1 MQLRHANMS
10 DVDAIEEVM
19 RDSIEG
25 ISSRTYDAAQVE
37 ASLRYVA
44 RFDRTLVED
53 GTYFVVEIGGEIAG
67 CGGWSKRGRLYT
79 GSGSG
84 EGDAR
89 LLDPRTEPARV
100 RMMFVRPRYERRGI
114 GRLILDA
121 CENEAR
127 AAGFGEMELMAMLS
141 GHAMYLACRYRD
153 VEEVA
158 GALEDGTPFP
168 LFRMRK
174 SL

>member
-53 GTYFVVEIGGEIAG
+53 GTYFVVEIDGEIAG

-100 RMMFVRPRYERRGI
+100 RM
-114 GRLILDA
+114 
-121 CENEAR
+121 
-127 AAGFGEMELMAMLS
+127 
-141 GHAMYLACRYRD
+141 
-153 VEEVA
+153 
-158 GALEDGTPFP
+158 
-168 LFRMRK
+168 
-174 SL
+174 